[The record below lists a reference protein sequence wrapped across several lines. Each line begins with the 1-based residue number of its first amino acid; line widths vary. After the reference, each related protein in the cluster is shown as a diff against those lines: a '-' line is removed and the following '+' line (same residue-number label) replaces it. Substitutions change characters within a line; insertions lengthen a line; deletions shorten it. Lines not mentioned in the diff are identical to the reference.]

1 MSGPLIPP
9 GQRPGLTPPGVR
21 TDELEPIEAPHGEE
35 VEADELGEAARA
47 GLSTSQGRR
56 ERPLPKQ
63 AVPGARLLEVE
74 GLKTHFT
81 LESGSVKAVDGVSF
95 TLDYG
100 EALGIAG
107 ESGCGKTTTALS
119 LVRILPGNATI
130 VDGSVR
136 LMGIELTRQVRRSD
150 ASLPLARDQ
159 HRLPGCDE
167 CPQPRQTGP

>member
-21 TDELEPIEAPHGEE
+21 TDELEPIEPPHGEE
-35 VEADELGEAARA
+35 VEEDELGKAARA

-119 LVRILPGNATI
+119 LVRILPGERDDRRRQHQA
-130 VDGSVR
+130 DGHR
-136 LMGIELTRQVRRSD
+136 AHGQVRRTRCVATAGARS
-150 ASLPLARDQ
+150 ASSSRAR
-159 HRLPGCDE
+159 
-167 CPQPRQTGP
+167 